1 MRISDWSS
9 DVCSSDLKMGLR
21 ASTTGMIALTDCA
34 IAEDAILPDAK
45 GLRGPFSCLNK
56 ARYGIAWG
64 SMGAAESCW
73 EASRAYALDR
83 TIFGK
88 PLAAMQLVQK
98 KLADMQTEIALG
110 LQATLRL
117 GRLPDEGARSEERRV
132 GKEGGVTFSSG
143 W

>member
-1 MRISDWSS
+1 
-9 DVCSSDLKMGLR
+9 
-21 ASTTGMIALTDCA
+21 MIALTDCA

-73 EASRAYALDR
+73 EASRASALER

-98 KLADMQTEIALG
+98 KLADMHTEIALG

-117 GRLPDEGARSEERRV
+117 GDRKRTRLN
-132 GKEGGVTFSSG
+132 SSKQCTHRKPTHA
-143 W
+143 

>member
-1 MRISDWSS
+1 
-9 DVCSSDLKMGLR
+9 
-21 ASTTGMIALTDCA
+21 
-34 IAEDAILPDAK
+34 
-45 GLRGPFSCLNK
+45 
-56 ARYGIAWG
+56 
-64 SMGAAESCW
+64 MGAAESCW

-117 GRLPDEGARSEERRV
+117 GRPLDEGAWLPEAISMLSRNNCGKAPDIARSEASRV
-132 GKEGGVTFSSG
+132 GKECVSTCRSRWSPYH
-143 W
+143 

>member
-9 DVCSSDLKMGLR
+9 DVCSSDLKMSLR

-73 EASRAYALDR
+73 EASRAYALGR
-83 TIFGK
+83 TILDRKSVVSGK
-88 PLAAMQLVQK
+88 SVSVRVAHGGRGILK
-98 KLADMQTEIALG
+98 KKKTN
-110 LQATLRL
+110 
-117 GRLPDEGARSEERRV
+117 
-132 GKEGGVTFSSG
+132 
-143 W
+143 

>member
-1 MRISDWSS
+1 MS
-9 DVCSSDLKMGLR
+9 LR

-56 ARYGIAWG
+56 ARYGIARG

-73 EASRAYALDR
+73 EASSAYALDR

-88 PLAAMQLVQK
+88 PPAAMQLDQK
-98 KLADMQTEIALG
+98 KLADMRSVEHTSE
-110 LQATLRL
+110 LQSLMRN
-117 GRLPDEGARSEERRV
+117 PYSV
-132 GKEGGVTFSSG
+132 FCWHK
-143 W
+143 

>member
-1 MRISDWSS
+1 
-9 DVCSSDLKMGLR
+9 
-21 ASTTGMIALTDCA
+21 MIALTDCA

-73 EASRAYALDR
+73 EASRAYAFDR

-98 KLADMQTEIALG
+98 KLDDMQTEIALG
-110 LQATLRL
+110 LQATLRQIVRAS
-117 GRLPDEGARSEERRV
+117 GRERV
-132 GKEGGVTFSSG
+132 CQYV
-143 W
+143 